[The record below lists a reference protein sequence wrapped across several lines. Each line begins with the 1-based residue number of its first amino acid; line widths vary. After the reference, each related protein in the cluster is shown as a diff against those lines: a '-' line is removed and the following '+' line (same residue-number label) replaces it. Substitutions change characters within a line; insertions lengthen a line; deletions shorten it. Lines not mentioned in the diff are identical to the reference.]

1 MTRKQRL
8 LTLLFPV
15 SFGAAYRQAVIDSLE
30 DALAEIEAGG
40 RRGSGRWCQARRR
53 FRVWTDF
60 FKTGVQERGTELRR
74 ALTPDGLSPSPY
86 EPAFPRSPRSNA
98 VVSSFFQDFAF
109 AVRSFRKSPAFT
121 AVAVATIALGIGANT
136 AIFSVVNGVLLRPL
150 PFEDEDSLVMV
161 RGRWPVRNV
170 EKAGISTGNLAD
182 FIRDTTAFAEFAAI
196 VPYSAPVTGAD
207 VEVDPEQIRAANV
220 THNFF
225 TLVGIEPAIGRSF
238 TADDTPDTVIIS
250 HDLWQRRFAG
260 DDNILDQ
267 TLRLGDRPMTITGVL
282 TAGLIVPIPEQRGV
296 PATDVDVWK
305 LQDWDLNAETANR
318 NRNFLRVFARLAPGA
333 TMVQAQQQAD
343 AVAAESRRLYADA
356 ARVNTQFDVLTV
368 HSQVVDTVE
377 STLFV
382 FMAAVGFVLLI
393 ACANVA
399 NLLLVRSKV
408 RERELAVRA
417 ALGAGRG
424 RLLRQQL
431 IESLTLALAGAAGGL
446 AIAYGSI
453 EALLWFE
460 PADLP
465 RIDGVGIDAMT
476 LGFSLGL
483 AVLTAVIFGLLP
495 AAQAAGASLTDSL
508 RAGGCG
514 ASGARKRL
522 GRTLIVA
529 EVALSMILLVGAGL
543 LARSFVSLASVSPG
557 FDIEGTLSFRAAVIP
572 DRYADFLDQVGA
584 LPGVTSVA
592 GASVLPL
599 SGSLGHGPFVPDTIA
614 WEDTSSYPA
623 SLRRFV
629 TPGYFEALGIGLVRG
644 RLFEK
649 RDLDMGTDGGPPP
662 FVVVD
667 EKLAARIWGDA
678 DPVGRTVRRA
688 PAAQPG
694 PALEV
699 LGVVENIR
707 QESLQEDGPG
717 TIYHLVPAQSRFV
730 VSSSVT
736 PETLVGPIRSVLAS
750 AAPGVP
756 MHEVQTIRSYVDQ
769 ALAPA
774 RFTMALAGVFALSA
788 LLLAAVGLYGVISY
802 AVSQRSREMGI
813 RLALGAHRSNL
824 LTLVVGDGI
833 KLTMA
838 GVALG
843 LIGAFLVSRL
853 LSAWLYEVA
862 PTDPLT
868 YATVTVLLLGVSAL
882 ACYVPARRAARADP
896 VVTLRS

>member
-207 VEVDPEQIRAANV
+207 VEVDPKQIRAANV

-333 TMVQAQQQAD
+333 TMAEAQQQAD

-356 ARVNTQFDVLTV
+356 ARVNIQFDVLTV
-368 HSQVVDTVE
+368 HSQVIDTVE

-382 FMAAVGFVLLI
+382 FMAAVAFVLLI

-408 RERELAVRA
+408 RESELAVRA

-446 AIAYGSI
+446 AITGS
-453 EALLWFE
+453 
-460 PADLP
+460 
-465 RIDGVGIDAMT
+465 
-476 LGFSLGL
+476 
-483 AVLTAVIFGLLP
+483 
-495 AAQAAGASLTDSL
+495 
-508 RAGGCG
+508 
-514 ASGARKRL
+514 
-522 GRTLIVA
+522 
-529 EVALSMILLVGAGL
+529 
-543 LARSFVSLASVSPG
+543 
-557 FDIEGTLSFRAAVIP
+557 
-572 DRYADFLDQVGA
+572 
-584 LPGVTSVA
+584 
-592 GASVLPL
+592 
-599 SGSLGHGPFVPDTIA
+599 
-614 WEDTSSYPA
+614 
-623 SLRRFV
+623 
-629 TPGYFEALGIGLVRG
+629 
-644 RLFEK
+644 
-649 RDLDMGTDGGPPP
+649 
-662 FVVVD
+662 
-667 EKLAARIWGDA
+667 
-678 DPVGRTVRRA
+678 
-688 PAAQPG
+688 
-694 PALEV
+694 
-699 LGVVENIR
+699 
-707 QESLQEDGPG
+707 
-717 TIYHLVPAQSRFV
+717 
-730 VSSSVT
+730 
-736 PETLVGPIRSVLAS
+736 
-750 AAPGVP
+750 
-756 MHEVQTIRSYVDQ
+756 
-769 ALAPA
+769 
-774 RFTMALAGVFALSA
+774 
-788 LLLAAVGLYGVISY
+788 
-802 AVSQRSREMGI
+802 
-813 RLALGAHRSNL
+813 
-824 LTLVVGDGI
+824 
-833 KLTMA
+833 
-838 GVALG
+838 
-843 LIGAFLVSRL
+843 
-853 LSAWLYEVA
+853 
-862 PTDPLT
+862 
-868 YATVTVLLLGVSAL
+868 
-882 ACYVPARRAARADP
+882 
-896 VVTLRS
+896 